1 MSVLLILL
9 MVTNLLAGIVIVP
22 ALIVWMRPRFILKCT
37 ELGLAAR
44 REANGLTRAASS

>member
-22 ALIVWMRPRFILKCT
+22 ALIVWIRPQFMLKCT
-37 ELGLAAR
+37 ELGLTAR
-44 REANGLTRAASS
+44 RAAGDLSHAASS